1 MVKIT
6 FVLKDGKNTLDIENS
21 STIENMLREF
31 LKKTNSR
38 FILDTDKIV
47 FMYKSKI
54 LNINPN
60 LKKTV
65 GEMFNRSEV
74 VSIMVSEVESII
86 GSGY

>member
-74 VSIMVSEVESII
+74 VSIMVNEVEPII

>member
-74 VSIMVSEVESII
+74 VSIMVSEVEPII

>member
-54 LNINPN
+54 LNINPY

-74 VSIMVSEVESII
+74 VSIMVSEVEPII

>member
-74 VSIMVSEVESII
+74 VSIIVSEVEPII

>member
-38 FILDTDKIV
+38 FTLDTDKIV

-74 VSIMVSEVESII
+74 VSIMVSEVEPII

>member
-6 FVLKDGKNTLDIENS
+6 FVWQDGKNTLDIENS

-31 LKKTNSR
+31 LKKTFSR

-47 FMYKSKI
+47 FTYKSRI
-54 LNINPN
+54 LNKNPN
-60 LKKTV
+60 LTKTV
-65 GEMFNRSEV
+65 GEMFNKSEE
-74 VSIMVSEVESII
+74 VSIRVSEMEPII

>member
-6 FVLKDGKNTLDIENS
+6 FILKDGKNTLDIENS

-74 VSIMVSEVESII
+74 VSIMVNEVEPII

>member
-31 LKKTNSR
+31 LKKTYSR

-47 FMYKSKI
+47 FMYKSRI

-74 VSIMVSEVESII
+74 VSIMVNEVEPII

>member
-47 FMYKSKI
+47 FMYKSRI

-74 VSIMVSEVESII
+74 VSIMVNEVEPII